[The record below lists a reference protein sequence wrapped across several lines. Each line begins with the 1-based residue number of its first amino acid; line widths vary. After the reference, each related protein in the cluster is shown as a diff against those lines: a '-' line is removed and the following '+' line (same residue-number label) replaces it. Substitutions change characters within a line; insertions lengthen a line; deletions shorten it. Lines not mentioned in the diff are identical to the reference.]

1 MKRYGKDI
9 LKLILFLALGIFFVW
24 FSVKDLSAKQWEEM
38 WENIKEVMHDNRWIY
53 LVLCMFIGFLSVL
66 FRGLR
71 SVLMIEPLGH
81 KLSKINSYHAAM
93 IGYLANLAFP
103 RLGEVLRCT
112 ILQKYEKVPFQKS
125 LGTVITERI
134 IDVVIFGILLLI
146 ALGLE
151 SDKLFSIFADSNIME
166 KIMGMFSGTGK
177 YIIIATMAAIVIF
190 IYLFR
195 KKISNLSVYQ
205 KITTILKGFWD
216 GLVSIKDL
224 KKPFLFV
231 LYSLLIWVCYY
242 LMFYVCTFAF
252 PCLSVLGIDG
262 VILASL
268 SCVVVGTVGFIVAQG
283 GLGAYPLLVA
293 MVLSLYGISEES
305 GLAIGW
311 VVWTT
316 ETLMYVVLG
325 VVSLLVISLEKDKAK
340 TTKL

>member
-9 LKLILFLALGIFFVW
+9 LKLVIFLSLGVFFVW
-24 FSVKDLSAKQWEEM
+24 FSLKDLSAEQQSMM
-38 WENIKEVMHDNRWIY
+38 WKNAQEVMHDNRWMY
-53 LVLCMFIGFLSVL
+53 LILCMLVGFLSVV

-81 KLSKINSYHAAM
+81 KVSKANSYHAAM

-134 IDVVIFGILLLI
+134 IDVLIFGILFLA
-146 ALGLE
+146 ALGFE
-151 SDKLFSIFADSNIME
+151 SDKLFSIFADNNVSE
-166 KIMGMFSGTGK
+166 KMIGMVTGTGK
-177 YIIIATMAAIVIF
+177 YITFGVFAGFVVLVYI
-190 IYLFR
+190 FR

-205 KITTILKGFWD
+205 KIIKILKGFWD

-224 KKPFLFV
+224 KKPVLFV
-231 LYSLLIWVCYY
+231 VYSLLIWVCYF

-252 PCLSVLGIDG
+252 PCFAALGING
-262 VILASL
+262 MMLASL
-268 SCVVVGTVGFIVAQG
+268 SCVVIGTVGFVVAQG

-305 GLAIGW
+305 GLAVGW
-311 VVWTT
+311 VIWTT
-316 ETLMYVVLG
+316 ETLMYVALG
-325 VVSLLVISLEKDKAK
+325 LVSLLIISLKKDKK
-340 TTKL
+340 RKG